1 MLRKMWFSVVGENP
15 IKKTFYPSRP
25 YTWYHTIRTLCA
37 RLMTLYAKMDIQVN
51 EINQNGISHF
61 NPEAMHVSDQS
72 AIEWLSE
79 LDTRKN

>member
-1 MLRKMWFSVVGENP
+1 
-15 IKKTFYPSRP
+15 
-25 YTWYHTIRTLCA
+25 
-37 RLMTLYAKMDIQVN
+37 MTLYAKMDIQVN

-79 LDTRKN
+79 LDTRKNENNHNLPQVFSPNGARPGNLISDPCSALIEGEFVH